1 MQPFLFCYV
10 SIVKGEKKMRKW
22 LYGSVLLVLIVT
34 FFSGVWYTMIR
45 ESSIEA
51 VDSVAP
57 IAETQEDR
65 EYYEPGEPYVE
76 EDIDGNELFRLEV
89 HVLDE
94 LPEEAKLKELDKTQ
108 EYIGFELYAKNNQE
122 AGLDFKPY
130 YSKLKVNGSQVAP
143 ADFVIIEQDGW
154 NKFMMKSKGSF
165 RLVLIYA
172 VDRNAKEMTLVIS
185 PEFYY
190 KDILYKWMR

>member
-1 MQPFLFCYV
+1 MQPFLICYV
-10 SIVKGEKKMRKW
+10 CIVKGEIKMRKW

-45 ESSIEA
+45 ESSLEA
-51 VDSVAP
+51 VNSVAP
-57 IAETQEDR
+57 IAKTQADR
-65 EYYEPGEPYVE
+65 EYYEFGEPYVE
-76 EDIDGNELFRLEV
+76 EDMDGEELFRLEV
-89 HVLDE
+89 NVLDQ

-108 EYIGFELYAKNNQE
+108 EYIGFELYAKNDQE

-130 YSKLKVNGSQVAP
+130 YSKLKVNGSQVEP

-165 RLVLIYA
+165 RLVLIYP
-172 VDRNAKEMTLVIS
+172 VDRDAKEMTLVIS